1 MSLKPIAD
9 LPRASS
15 VSDDD
20 LIPISQ
26 TVSGQ
31 KITKNV
37 RVGTLGSKFR
47 TESGEDLKNLAYM
60 SL

>member
-37 RVGTLGSKFR
+37 RVGTLGSRFR